1 MWRLQNAKLKSK
13 VECLNAS
20 FIYSLCMQRSTCG
33 QEKLAAEIKLKLVFS
48 RSYSTKQLGL
58 YLTHKGL

>member
-33 QEKLAAEIKLKLVFS
+33 QEKLAAEIKLKLVFF
-48 RSYSTKQLGL
+48 
-58 YLTHKGL
+58 